1 MLRRFDSISITEPR
15 KLSSAHFGAR
25 KRLILLRIMLER
37 FGQVLWEQL
46 QEPYGVTLG
55 EWAPECV
62 DSECQRGVEGVRRDA
77 QKSDRGALRG
87 LTV

>member
-1 MLRRFDSISITEPR
+1 MRRLDFIIIHEPR
-15 KLSSAHFGAR
+15 NMSSAHFGAR

-62 DSECQRGVEGVRRDA
+62 VIECQRGAEGVRQDA